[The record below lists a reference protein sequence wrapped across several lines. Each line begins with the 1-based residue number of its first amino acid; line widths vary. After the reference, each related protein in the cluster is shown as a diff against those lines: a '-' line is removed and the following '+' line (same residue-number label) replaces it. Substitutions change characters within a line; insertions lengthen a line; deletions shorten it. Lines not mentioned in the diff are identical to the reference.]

1 MAAFA
6 AAFTGSGTS
15 KCGCPMLRL
24 TGFFSD
30 RARSNTL
37 RTPDTS
43 TAPHRSASHDSGDT
57 EHLGQEELTTEAQ
70 RHGEDKRETVLQ
82 RTISSLP
89 LYLLCVSVPLWLV
102 LFFGQ

>member
-6 AAFTGSGTS
+6 AAFIGSGTS

-24 TGFFSD
+24 TGFLSD

-43 TAPHRSASHDSGDT
+43 IAPHRSASHDSGITGASKT
-57 EHLGQEELTTEAQ
+57 EEEKP
-70 RHGEDKRETVLQ
+70 HDKRRKRHDQ
-82 RTISSLP
+82 RKQSSNYSLP
-89 LYLLCVSVPLWLV
+89 LIVSSLRLSCG
-102 LFFGQ
+102 FFFSF